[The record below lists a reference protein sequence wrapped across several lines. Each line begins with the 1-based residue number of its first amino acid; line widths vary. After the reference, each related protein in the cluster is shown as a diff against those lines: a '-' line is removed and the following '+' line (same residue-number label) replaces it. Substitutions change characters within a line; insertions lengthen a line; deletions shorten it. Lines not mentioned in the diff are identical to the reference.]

1 MNNFQIF
8 KAAFAAL
15 TLTLFFS
22 TSIKADYIY
31 DGDGLIPKKAQKK
44 LSQIGNELYKKTG
57 VSSVLV
63 TRKFLDQKKFLD
75 LKDRYLKELKNPYV
89 LWIFSKTY
97 EERTNVGINKIF
109 KSDDLENKFDE
120 DSLFSPFRGSFTKI
134 IVIQKSKSDPIP
146 AAFLNGYADL
156 SDMIAD
162 SYNIKLQSSIGS
174 ETKRTIG
181 ISRII
186 FYSVLLYFFIVYL
199 RGKFFK
205 GKK

>member
-1 MNNFQIF
+1 MNNLQIF

-15 TLTLFFS
+15 SLTLFFS

-31 DGDGLIPKKAQKK
+31 DGDGLLPKKAQKK
-44 LSQIGNELYKKTG
+44 LSQIGDELYKKTG
-57 VSSVLV
+57 VSSVIV
-63 TRKFLDQKKFLD
+63 TRKHLDQKKFLEI
-75 LKDRYLKELKNPYV
+75 KDRYLKELKSPYV

-162 SYNIKLQSSIGS
+162 SYNVKLLSSIGS
-174 ETKRTIG
+174 ETKTTIG
-181 ISRII
+181 IARII
-186 FYSVLLYFFIVYL
+186 FYAVLLYFLLVYL
-199 RGKFFK
+199 RKKFFK